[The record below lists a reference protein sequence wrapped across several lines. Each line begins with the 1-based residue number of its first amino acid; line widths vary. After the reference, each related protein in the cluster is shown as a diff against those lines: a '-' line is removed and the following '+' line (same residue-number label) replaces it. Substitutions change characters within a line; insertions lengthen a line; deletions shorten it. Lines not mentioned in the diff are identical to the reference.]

1 MYQFFHINDTL
12 PNNKC
17 QRFKHYAILY
27 VIINALTIQIL
38 QCITYECIDINDPLF
53 YNIIHINDIG
63 FIHIK

>member
-1 MYQFFHINDTL
+1 MPQ
-12 PNNKC
+12 KM
-17 QRFKHYAILY
+17 
-27 VIINALTIQIL
+27 INALTIQIL